1 MRRLVACGRG
11 LTTGTRWVPDGDR
24 PRLRAQPTPWPRPTA
39 RCPPTSVTTTA
50 PSTPSTLQAHGL
62 ERGRPLERGR
72 TLAVSAAVPP
82 TTGRSDARAR
92 FLEDLER
99 LPFPF
104 SEDADPT
111 HVTASA
117 IVVGSRGTV
126 LHVHRRTGAWL
137 QPGGH
142 IDPGEAPPDAA
153 LRETVEETGL
163 AVRHPD
169 AGPCLIHVDVHD
181 APRGHVHLDLR
192 YLLLAPD
199 DDPAPAPGE
208 SQEARWFS
216 WDEADA
222 VADESLRNALRAAC
236 GHA

>member
-1 MRRLVACGRG
+1 VERDE
-11 LTTGTRWVPDGDR
+11 RW
-24 PRLRAQPTPWPRPTA
+24 RAVHA
-39 RCPPTSVTTTA
+39 
-50 PSTPSTLQAHGL
+50 
-62 ERGRPLERGR
+62 
-72 TLAVSAAVPP
+72 AVSARTPADERE
-82 TTGRSDARAR
+82 TGARAR

-99 LPFPF
+99 LPFPL

-126 LHVHRRTGAWL
+126 LHVHRRTGAWF

-142 IDPGEAPPDAA
+142 IEPGEAPTDAA
-153 LRETVEETGL
+153 VRESVEETGL

-169 AGPCLIHVDVHD
+169 SGPCLIHVDVHD

-199 DDPAPAPGE
+199 DDPAPSPGE
-208 SQEARWFS
+208 SQRARWFS
-216 WDEADA
+216 WDEADE
-222 VADESLRNALRAAC
+222 VADESLRNALRAAR
-236 GHA
+236 GRE

>member
-1 MRRLVACGRG
+1 LVKRDDRW
-11 LTTGTRWVPDGDR
+11 TGVH
-24 PRLRAQPTPWPRPTA
+24 A
-39 RCPPTSVTTTA
+39 
-50 PSTPSTLQAHGL
+50 
-62 ERGRPLERGR
+62 
-72 TLAVSAAVPP
+72 AVSARVPADDRE
-82 TTGRSDARAR
+82 TAARAR

-126 LHVHRRTGAWL
+126 LHVHRRTGMWL

-142 IDPGEAPPDAA
+142 IDPGEAPTDAA

-169 AGPCLIHVDVHD
+169 TGPCLIHVDVHD

-192 YLLLAPD
+192 YLVLAPD

-216 WDEADA
+216 WDEAEA
-222 VADESLRNALRAAC
+222 VADESLRNALRAAR
-236 GHA
+236 GRP

>member
-1 MRRLVACGRG
+1 MHA
-11 LTTGTRWVPDGDR
+11 
-24 PRLRAQPTPWPRPTA
+24 
-39 RCPPTSVTTTA
+39 
-50 PSTPSTLQAHGL
+50 
-62 ERGRPLERGR
+62 
-72 TLAVSAAVPP
+72 AVSARVPADD
-82 TTGRSDARAR
+82 REIDARAR
-92 FLEDLER
+92 FLADLER

-104 SEDADPT
+104 SEGADPT

-142 IDPGEAPPDAA
+142 IEAGEQPSDAA
-153 LRETVEETGL
+153 VRETVEDTGL

-169 AGPCLIHVDVHD
+169 LGPCLIHVDVHN

-199 DDPAPAPGE
+199 EDPAPAPGE

-216 WDEADA
+216 WEDA
-222 VADESLRNALRAAC
+222 NEVADESLRNALRAARS
-236 GHA
+236 

>member
-1 MRRLVACGRG
+1 MERDD
-11 LTTGTRWVPDGDR
+11 RWYAVH
-24 PRLRAQPTPWPRPTA
+24 A
-39 RCPPTSVTTTA
+39 
-50 PSTPSTLQAHGL
+50 
-62 ERGRPLERGR
+62 
-72 TLAVSAAVPP
+72 AVSARVPADDRE
-82 TTGRSDARAR
+82 TDARAR
-92 FLEDLER
+92 FLADLER
-99 LPFPF
+99 LRAPF
-104 SEDADPT
+104 SEEADPT

-142 IDPGEAPPDAA
+142 IEESEMPPDAA

-163 AVRHPD
+163 PARHPD

-208 SQEARWFS
+208 SPVARWFS
-216 WDEADA
+216 WEEADH
-222 VADESLRNALRAAC
+222 VADESLRNALRAAR
-236 GHA
+236 GRA